1 MIAWRTG
8 WLHILVLAM
17 GAIRSRRMAQVLLC
31 DAKGQLILAMG
42 IAVAI
47 RSRRMAQVLLCDAKD
62 MCSL

>member
-1 MIAWRTG
+1 
-8 WLHILVLAM
+8 
-17 GAIRSRRMAQVLLC
+17 MAQVLLC